1 MKKLIQLI
9 LAIVFYSGFTACDP
23 LPEEDQVRL
32 FLNKKWELLEVKMD
46 GRTHPTLDVS
56 NYSLEF
62 REDETFTLVNFD
74 GVEQEGAWSLTN
86 GDRELR
92 LFVGEPEEQNYLII
106 SLQIQRLELQT
117 LLTSPKTGSAE
128 VRFIFDPA

>member
-1 MKKLIQLI
+1 MRKLIYLT
-9 LAIVFYSGFTACDP
+9 LVTVVYCLFTACDP

-32 FLNKKWELLEVKMD
+32 FLNKKWDLVEVRMD

-56 NYSLEF
+56 NYSIEF

-74 GVEQEGAWSLTN
+74 GVPQQGSWSLTN

-92 LFVGEPEEQNYLII
+92 LFVGEPQEQNYLII
-106 SLQIQRLELQT
+106 SLQLQRLEMQT
-117 LLTSPKTGSAE
+117 LLTNSKTGSAE
-128 VRFIFDPA
+128 FRFIFDPA